1 VRKFFG
7 PNIPIKAI
15 IMKIASPQSG
25 TTKQGWIVSLAFWFC
40 LFLAA
45 AMYAVVVLA
54 PKWNALL
61 ILNSEHRNT
70 QIQLVSLEQ
79 DVKRLGKVVSAL
91 ENDTELTAEL
101 ARVDFGAVRP
111 GDEQLAVDEDL
122 KMNIQSLQR
131 LTPPHMTQQ
140 AAASDLVRL
149 FSQHRRVRHLT
160 LAAAG
165 LLSLFAFCFL
175 IEPRPSGSTPPDDS
189 PSLCKRL
196 INRYRKK

>member
-1 VRKFFG
+1 
-7 PNIPIKAI
+7 
-15 IMKIASPQSG
+15 M
-25 TTKQGWIVSLAFWFC
+25 SLAFWFC

-54 PKWNALL
+54 PKWHAYQN
-61 ILNSEHRNT
+61 LNSEHRNN

-101 ARVDFGAVRP
+101 ARADFGAVRA

-122 KMNIQSLQR
+122 KMNVQSLQQ
-131 LTPPHMTQQ
+131 LTPPRISQQ
-140 AAASDLVRL
+140 AGSSELVRL
-149 FSQHRRVRHLT
+149 FFQHRRVRHFT

-196 INRYRKK
+196 INRYRKD